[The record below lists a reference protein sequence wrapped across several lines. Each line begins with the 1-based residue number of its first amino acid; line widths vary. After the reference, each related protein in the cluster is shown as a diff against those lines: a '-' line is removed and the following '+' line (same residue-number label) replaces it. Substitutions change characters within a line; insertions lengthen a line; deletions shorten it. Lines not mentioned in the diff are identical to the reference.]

1 MRFPTK
7 SVRTIWM
14 LLSACLPGA
23 VFGSLAFSG
32 LALAGV
38 AQSAQAQVSENPTV
52 FQAPMVERYGKPYV
66 MVMIN
71 GKGPFRFA
79 IDTGTGG
86 EALVTPELAKELG
99 LPTVGH
105 AMLSDP
111 SGQGGKR
118 APVVYVDSLDFA
130 GVHFSG
136 IHALSHPF
144 FAEAGTC
151 EGLLGFTLFKDYL
164 LTLDFPNRL
173 VTLSTGSLTADGGKS
188 VLPFRMP
195 DGVPIAQLRVDG
207 MEPVEAQLDSG
218 GGGLV
223 LPERLAMHLK
233 YDIDPVV
240 FASGRS
246 ISTRFELKA
255 AKLASDVKLGRYTFT
270 HPVVEIHPAF
280 PLVNFGSPPMQIFA
294 ITFDQKNLLVRFTSN
309 QKRFSLSAPPSP
321 TRMTN
326 TPAYNPP
333 PPDLV
338 PVG

>member
-1 MRFPTK
+1 MRFPAK
-7 SVRTIWM
+7 
-14 LLSACLPGA
+14 LLTPGWIPLAVCLA
-23 VFGSLAFSG
+23 SLT
-32 LALAGV
+32 LV
-38 AQSAQAQVSENPTV
+38 AQIQPRQNPSLH
-52 FQAPMVERYGKPYV
+52 QAPMVERYGKPYV
-66 MVMIN
+66 MVTID
-71 GKGPFRFA
+71 GKGPFRFV

-86 EALVTPELAKELG
+86 DALVTPELARELD

-118 APVVYVDSLDFA
+118 APIVLLDTLEVA
-130 GVHFSG
+130 GVQF
-136 IHALSHPF
+136 AAVRAVSHDF

-151 EGLLGFTLFKDYL
+151 EGLLGFTLFRDYL

-173 VTLSTGSLTADGGKS
+173 VTLGTGSLAPDGGKS

-195 DGVPIAQLRVDG
+195 EGVPIAQLKIDG
-207 MEPVEAQLDSG
+207 LDPVEAQLDSG

-223 LPERLAMHLK
+223 LPEKLAEHLR
-233 YDIDPVV
+233 YDIAPVV

-246 ISTRFELKA
+246 VSTRFEMKA

-280 PLVNFGSPPMQIFA
+280 PLVNFGSPPMQIFT
-294 ITFDQKNLLVRFTSN
+294 ITFDQKNLLVRFTAN

-321 TRMTN
+321 TRLTN
-326 TPAYNPP
+326 APAYDPP
-333 PPDLV
+333 RPDLV